1 TEIAIQVKQA
11 PFVLVRKTPVE
22 RLRPNRLVLHLQ
34 PHEGISL
41 SFGAK
46 VPGPVVRMGTVD
58 MDFKY
63 EDHFGSTPSTGY
75 ERLLYD
81 CMLGDATLFQ
91 RADMV
96 EASWCVVE
104 PILDV
109 WKALPPRDF
118 PNYAAG
124 TWGPKE
130 ADDLIGRDGRTWR
143 TCGA

>member
-1 TEIAIQVKQA
+1 MWG
-11 PFVLVRKTPVE
+11 
-22 RLRPNRLVLHLQ
+22 RLPN
-34 PHEGISL
+34 EGISL

-46 VPGPVVRMGTVD
+46 IPGPVVRLGEVN
-58 MDFKY
+58 MDFHY
-63 EDHFGSTPSTGY
+63 ADYFGAKSSTGY

-96 EASWCVVE
+96 EAGWEVVE

-109 WKALPPRDF
+109 WKALPPRNF

-124 TWGPKE
+124 SWGPKE
-130 ADDLIGRDGRTWR
+130 ADDLIQADGHEWTK
-143 TCGA
+143 CGPESGVRNDRRL